1 MRTYLIGLLLF
12 NVCVSG
18 QRFLPDA
25 GDFLEVQYRARNS
38 GPDITE
44 VEIHVDLEKMVE
56 GAVDID
62 DLTLQVL
69 EEGGC
74 WKDSGRKHVK
84 RGRRYRWRIPIL
96 PCISHA
102 FRVILHPSNSS
113 CIEYL
118 EHPKHLGGSPM
129 WMIEQGHRF
138 SPSKPKGLRFGAD
151 STIHWEPV
159 PCVSHYKVKYN
170 TGSEDMIILED
181 STFSKLNLSEKCQE
195 VTTSVMAVVG
205 KQASPEAELKFNTCP
220 DEDITLGIESF
231 LLSEDEAEAD
241 AKRCPVDPPSCW
253 AEAEAVKHD
262 NLPSTGGP
270 YTEEVPDSFS
280 SSASIIGGS
289 VVLALVI
296 LCLIVG
302 VIVGIRRNRSRDSLQ
317 IEKL

>member
-1 MRTYLIGLLLF
+1 MRTYLVGFLF
-12 NVCVSG
+12 FNMYVSG
-18 QRFLPDA
+18 QRFLPNA
-25 GDFLEVQYRARNS
+25 GDFLDVKYRARDS

-44 VEIHVDLEKMVE
+44 VEIHVDLEKMIE
-56 GAVDID
+56 GVVDID
-62 DLTLQVL
+62 DLNLQVL

-84 RGRRYRWRIPIL
+84 RGRRYRWRVPIL
-96 PCISHA
+96 PCITHA
-102 FRVILHPSNSS
+102 FRVVLSNST
-113 CIEYL
+113 CTEYL
-118 EHPKHLGGSPM
+118 EHPKLLGGSPM

-138 SPSKPKGLRFGAD
+138 SPSMPKGLRFGGD

-159 PCVSHYKVKYN
+159 LCVSHYKVKYN
-170 TGSEDMIILED
+170 TGSMEMIILED
-181 STFSKLNLSEKCQE
+181 STFSKLNLSEECQE
-195 VTTSVMAVVG
+195 VTTTVRAVVG
-205 KQASPEAELKFNTCP
+205 KQFSPEAELKFNTCP
-220 DEDITLGIESF
+220 DEDVTLDIGSF
-231 LLSEDEAEAD
+231 LLSEDDTEAD
-241 AKRCPVDPPSCW
+241 ACPIDPPSCW
-253 AEAEAVKHD
+253 AEADDESVKDD

-270 YTEEVPDSFS
+270 YTEEINDSFS